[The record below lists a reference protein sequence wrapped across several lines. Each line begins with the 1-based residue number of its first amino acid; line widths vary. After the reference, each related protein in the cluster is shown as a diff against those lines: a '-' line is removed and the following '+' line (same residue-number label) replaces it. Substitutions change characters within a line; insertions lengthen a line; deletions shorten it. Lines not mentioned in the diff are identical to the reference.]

1 MQGPEDASGVAAN
14 QVLKSAS
21 FTLLDSRNQPSIGI
35 VRSSRIEGR
44 TGIRR
49 RRIQI
54 FCTDPR
60 AQCAAQRKIG
70 NGTQPELQG
79 AKEVGQTGHGNGLD
93 DLSLCEALATQ
104 SLLIKGGE
112 LRRRTGQLANFP
124 KESLVRLGDVGAAI
138 VSCNLIG
145 VVP

>member
-1 MQGPEDASGVAAN
+1 MLKGLQENILCSVARLIVVAQDAMQGPEDASGVAAN

-35 VRSSRIEGR
+35 VRSSRIGGR

-70 NGTQPELQG
+70 NGDRKST
-79 AKEVGQTGHGNGLD
+79 
-93 DLSLCEALATQ
+93 
-104 SLLIKGGE
+104 
-112 LRRRTGQLANFP
+112 
-124 KESLVRLGDVGAAI
+124 RLN
-138 VSCNLIG
+138 SSH
-145 VVP
+145 